1 MKIRKKGPK
10 PSARRPP
17 LYFIGYR
24 GATPAPDELKTWFDL
39 EYGGPLTLGTVTDA
53 PASWHA
59 KHGPWTAHLVMPF
72 PAERATQMAE
82 QLAWEHK
89 TMGAVAPSVA
99 SPTEMADTILLAA
112 RLSRGLT
119 LLTQGTAFDLTTQA
133 YLNPSDWQDRS
144 LTTFQ
149 TVDHLTVVQGEAPA
163 DSRNWFHT
171 LGLSKFGLDELELFQ
186 PAGLPGAASTD
197 LLLAVVDEVLRKGQN
212 QKVGTSLDIPAS
224 ACAVRFVKHRT
235 ATVSGKLVILRE
247 LELG

>member
-10 PSARRPP
+10 PSAHRPP

-24 GATPAPDELKTWFDL
+24 GATPAPDELTAWFDL
-39 EYGGPLTLGTVTDA
+39 EYGGPLTLSTVTGA

-72 PAERATQMAE
+72 PAEQTARMAE

-89 TMGAVAPSVA
+89 TMGAVAPSVVA
-99 SPTEMADTILLAA
+99 PTEMADTILLAA

-133 YLNPSDWQDRS
+133 YLNPSDWQDRA
-144 LTTFQ
+144 LNIFQ
-149 TVDHLTVVQGEAPA
+149 TRDHITAVQGEAPA
-163 DSRNWFHT
+163 DSRTWFHT

-186 PAGLPGAASTD
+186 PAGLPSTASID

-212 QKVGTSLDIPAS
+212 QKVGTSLDVPSS
-224 ACAVRFVKHRT
+224 ARTVRFVKHRT
-235 ATVSGKLVILRE
+235 ATPLGRLLTLRE
-247 LELG
+247 LAFD

>member
-10 PSARRPP
+10 PSAHRPP

-24 GATPAPDELKTWFDL
+24 GATPAPDELTAWFDR
-39 EYGGPLTLGTVTDA
+39 EYGGPLTLGTVTGA

-72 PAERATQMAE
+72 PAEQTVRMAE

-99 SPTEMADTILLAA
+99 PPTEMADTILLAA

-133 YLNPSDWQDRS
+133 YVNPSDWQDRP
-144 LTTFQ
+144 LRTFQ
-149 TVDHLTVVQGEAPA
+149 AGDHITVIQGEPQA
-163 DSRNWFHT
+163 DSRDWFYT
-171 LGLSKFGLDELELFQ
+171 LGLSKFGLDELEFFQ
-186 PAGLPGAASTD
+186 SAGLPGTPSTD
-197 LLLAVVDEVLRKGQN
+197 LLSAAVNEVLRKGQN
-212 QKVGTSLDIPAS
+212 QKIGTTLDIPSVART
-224 ACAVRFVKHRT
+224 VRFIKHRT

-247 LELG
+247 VEAG